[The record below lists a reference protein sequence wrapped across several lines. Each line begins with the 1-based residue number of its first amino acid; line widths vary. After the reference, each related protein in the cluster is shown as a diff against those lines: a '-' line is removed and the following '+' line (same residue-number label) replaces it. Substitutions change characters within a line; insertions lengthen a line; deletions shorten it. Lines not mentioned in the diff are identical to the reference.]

1 MQPSKES
8 LDILR
13 KVSEKIETWH
23 HHHHILYDIAREY
36 PDNSRLVYC
45 EIGCYD
51 GASAAMM
58 IHRHKTKVIS
68 IDSNAIFSKERVI
81 DNVQKYNTWGN
92 EFHYLIGNSRDDQT
106 RDLLKQVTDKIDILF
121 IDGGHAYI
129 DALLDFIEYQE
140 YVSPG
145 GWIVFDDYADHACPG
160 VKKAVDYIVRVLS
173 GWQIIGT
180 LKNDLGARGGI
191 PDNRGNCFIIR
202 KGA

>member
-1 MQPSKES
+1 MQPSQES

-36 PDNSRLVYC
+36 PENSRLVYC

-58 IHRHKTKVIS
+58 IHRPKTKVVS
-68 IDSNAIFSKERVI
+68 IDSNAFFPKERVI
-81 DNVQKYNTWGN
+81 NNVQKYNTWGN
-92 EFHYLIGNSRDDQT
+92 EFHYLIGNSRDDRT

-121 IDGGHAYI
+121 IDGSHAYI

-140 YVSPG
+140 FVDGY
-145 GWIVFDDYADHACPG
+145 IVFDDYSDDTVPG
-160 VKKAVDYIVRVLS
+160 VRKAVDNIVKVLS
-173 GWQIIGT
+173 GWEIIGT
-180 LKNDLGARGGI
+180 FKNTLGARGVFR
-191 PDNRGNCFIIR
+191 DDKGNCFVIR
-202 KGA
+202 KGV